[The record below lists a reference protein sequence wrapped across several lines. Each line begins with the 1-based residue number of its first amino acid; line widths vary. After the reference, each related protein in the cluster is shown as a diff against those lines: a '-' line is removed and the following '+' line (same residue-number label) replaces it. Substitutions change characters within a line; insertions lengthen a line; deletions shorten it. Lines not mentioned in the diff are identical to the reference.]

1 MLFVV
6 IPCTG
11 WVVTKGLAYGDGVG
25 GSPFD
30 DSTDVGDSC
39 PIYPSMIS
47 FAADHLCVAS
57 LNTTYKSVH
66 KNSTQLRYDFSQ
78 ALEDV
83 ETLTLDTDEW
93 VIKVNGITGGFI
105 NALQF
110 HTNKGRQTRLVGV
123 SSGTSWSEGGGG
135 AKVLSYFNGRYGDEI
150 NQIQLNFVPADPG
163 KYISLLATI

>member
-1 MLFVV
+1 M
-6 IPCTG
+6 
-11 WVVTKGLAYGDGVG
+11 
-25 GSPFD
+25 
-30 DSTDVGDSC
+30 
-39 PIYPSMIS
+39 
-47 FAADHLCVAS
+47 
-57 LNTTYKSVH
+57 
-66 KNSTQLRYDFSQ
+66 
-78 ALEDV
+78 

-93 VIKVNGITGGFI
+93 VIKVNGITGELI

-135 AKVLSYFNGRYGDEI
+135 AKVLSYFNGRYGDDI